1 LLSRTS
7 YQPFGARRSGDWL
20 GRSPTSGEWQQIQ
33 ATTPRGYTDHEHL
46 DNLGIVH
53 MNGRVYDPVMGRF
66 LSPDPIV
73 QAPYDTQGLNRY
85 AYVRNN
91 PLRYTDPS
99 GFCFNGHPAADQQ
112 ALQCMENIIFQ
123 YARDLGDLD
132 WLGDLARLT
141 ELQSLVAD
149 AADVANGAVD
159 GAGSVMQEVVT
170 TAMRLG
176 ANDSWKNTLQVT
188 DFLARNLVFDYA
200 DPLGGSYLLEAA
212 TLLPIAKIAR
222 SGRLRM
228 LATPETRRVFWSGGR
243 AAEDAAQSFAKHN
256 GGVVIG
262 ETFPGRSLANST
274 RGAAWNDVRP
284 LWVELSREFARGA
297 RGSVDVFQNAR
308 GLSLDSIWRTEFQEL
323 MHNPSVTSINFHVV
337 MPDGS
342 VVPVP

>member
-1 LLSRTS
+1 
-7 YQPFGARRSGDWL
+7 
-20 GRSPTSGEWQQIQ
+20 
-33 ATTPRGYTDHEHL
+33 
-46 DNLGIVH
+46 
-53 MNGRVYDPVMGRF
+53 MNGRVYDPVLGRF

-73 QAPYDTQGLNRY
+73 QAPHDTQGLNRY

-91 PLRYTDPS
+91 PLRNTDPS

-112 ALQCMENIIFQ
+112 ALQCMENIVFQ
-123 YARDLGDLD
+123 YTRNLGDLG
-132 WLGDLARLT
+132 WLVDFARLT
-141 ELQSLVAD
+141 ELQSFVAE
-149 AADVANGAVD
+149 AAGVASDMVD
-159 GAGSVMQEVVT
+159 GTDSIIEHVVA
-170 TAMRLG
+170 TATRLD
-176 ANDSWKNTLQVT
+176 ADDAWQSSLRVT
-188 DFLARNLVFDYA
+188 DYLARNLIFDYA

-228 LATPETRRVFWSGGR
+228 LATPEIRRVFWSGGR
-243 AAEDAAQSFAKHN
+243 AAEDAAQSFAKQN

-284 LWVELSREFARGA
+284 IWVDLSREFARGA
-297 RGSVDVFQNAR
+297 HGPVDVFQNAR

-323 MHNPSVTSINFHVV
+323 LRNPSVTSINFHVV

-342 VVPVP
+342 VVPVR